1 MIFLPSEPWVLPIA
15 IDEQRVNYEHR
26 DGCLFE
32 RVCAPHHDV
41 RIELAARGFA
51 FRDKPQRRVLRE
63 ILHESTGLLAVTPR
77 LNNAVRAAVA
87 EIVLLSAPPAYDIS
101 HSEPR
106 WPHTIFISVPTRPS
120 EVSALRATENII
132 HEAMHL
138 QLTMLEHAAPLI
150 VDRTATMAS
159 PWRKE
164 PRQFQGVM
172 HGFYVFRCIAA
183 FFSALAVSGH
193 LNTEGIDHVRKRREQ
208 ITEELSRLDYDRL
221 AKGMTPVGRDFL
233 AALICVS

>member
-1 MIFLPSEPWVLPIA
+1 MIILLSEPWVLPIA

-26 DGCLFE
+26 DGWLFE

-41 RIELAARGFA
+41 RIELAARGFV

-63 ILHESTGLLAVTPR
+63 ILHDSAGLLAVTPR
-77 LNNAVRAAVA
+77 LDNAVRAAVA
-87 EIVLLSAPPAYDIS
+87 EIVLLSALPAYDIS

-106 WPHTIFISVPTRPS
+106 WPHTIFISVPGRLGQ
-120 EVSALRATENII
+120 VGVLRAVENIV

-138 QLTMLEHAAPLI
+138 QLTILEQADPLI
-150 VDRTATMAS
+150 ADCVTKMAS

-164 PRQFQGVM
+164 PRHFKGVL

-221 AKGMTPVGRDFL
+221 AKGMTPVGREFL
-233 AALICVS
+233 AALVCAP